1 MIIPKISTKNKEFS
15 LAPGVN
21 EDHLMTTH
29 LSVIVVGANPNLS
42 KKWIKGEYS
51 EDNLS
56 PSCFSFDG
64 KIPDESSVEPQADM
78 CALCPQN
85 AWGSRTT
92 PTGKRIKACAD
103 YKRLAVV
110 LAEKPTDEVY
120 LLQVTPTS
128 LKNLNAYH
136 KILQSKSISPEIAKT
151 RVSFD
156 TTVEFPRLV
165 FEFAGFVDES
175 LQDGIDKLCVSED
188 VKIITGELSASER
201 QPTFSD
207 YGFTKIDK
215 S

>member
-1 MIIPKISTKNKEFS
+1 M
-15 LAPGVN
+15 
-21 EDHLMTTH
+21 
-29 LSVIVVGANPNLS
+29 
-42 KKWIKGEYS
+42 
-51 EDNLS
+51 
-56 PSCFSFDG
+56 
-64 KIPDESSVEPQADM
+64 
-78 CALCPQN
+78 
-85 AWGSRTT
+85 
-92 PTGKRIKACAD
+92 
-103 YKRLAVV
+103 